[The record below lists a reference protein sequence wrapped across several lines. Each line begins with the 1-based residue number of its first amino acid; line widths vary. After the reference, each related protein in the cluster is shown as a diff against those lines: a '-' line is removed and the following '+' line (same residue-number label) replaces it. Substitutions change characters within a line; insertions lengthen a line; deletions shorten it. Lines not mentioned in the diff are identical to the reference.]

1 MKKKGTHLLV
11 SSISACLLLFVSYW
25 GNNIRRPLLENYDL
39 IRLIEFFTNGSLN
52 KHNKVE
58 PSNYLLINT
67 AYDKSPIDKY
77 ENDDTNGRIVGKQ
90 YITDRRKLIEFLE
103 LAKQSDYR
111 YLIVDL
117 DFSEGLRDKRN
128 DSIDNKLTELL
139 LSMKNIFIPL
149 PVDENGNFKNLI
161 DNRLNNI
168 AYSAVVIGTWR
179 IKSLTPLPLQH
190 NGIKSI
196 PLGIFEDSTK
206 LEYQEHCLYS
216 KLGKKL
222 CYRKVFAFNYVKDN
236 IIKEVNGYQQK
247 SSLYTNL
254 GADYLQAKALKA
266 TVPQR
271 LNKKIII
278 IGDYDNDKVL
288 SYSGTIAGS
297 LVILNEFF
305 SLMNGWNIVRIGFV
319 IFSFLLFLITFYS
332 IMEGWSFIKLIRIK
346 NRKWANFLNSFLSI
360 TIIYNIIKVV
370 LFYCF
375 HTYFCLFFPILII
388 TVLSPFISPKN
399 EK

>member
-11 SSISACLLLFVSYW
+11 SSIIACLLLFVSYW